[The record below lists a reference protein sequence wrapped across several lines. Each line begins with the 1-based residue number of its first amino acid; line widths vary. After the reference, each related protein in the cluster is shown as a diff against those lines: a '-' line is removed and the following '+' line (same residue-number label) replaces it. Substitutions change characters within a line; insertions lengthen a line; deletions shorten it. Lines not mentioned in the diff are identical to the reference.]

1 MLQDITEKL
10 KSEFNK
16 KLDNLL
22 KKIKR
27 VDDKV
32 DQTFTNSKVK
42 IDEIYLLI

>member
-1 MLQDITEKL
+1 MLQDLTEKL

-32 DQTFTNSKVK
+32 DQTFKN
-42 IDEIYLLI
+42 L